1 VSRVPAE
8 FDLKYG
14 DITVA
19 VSVPEGLRTTVL
31 SPGVGANSA
40 GSGAPLTDPL
50 LALEDSLRNP
60 IGSPP
65 LCEVVRPGDRV
76 VVLVSDIT
84 RLWIRTSDFMAPI
97 LDHLN
102 RAGVPDSRISICV
115 AMGSHRKMTPD
126 EIRQIVGDMAYER
139 VSVFQHDID
148 DENGFVYLGKTS
160 RGTPVWVNRRVMEHD
175 RILMTGGIVHHAM
188 AGYGGGRKSVLP
200 GIASRDT
207 IKANHLWV
215 LDPDKV
221 GIRPGV
227 GSAKTLG
234 NPLHED
240 MVDAAAM
247 VAPDFIVNV
256 VTDSQGW
263 FAGFF
268 SGHWLEAW
276 QAGCKLVDRMYCVPI
291 DHKVDMVIASCGGY
305 PRDISMY
312 QASKSFYN
320 AWMAL
325 KPGGTL
331 VLLVEAREG
340 GGGEE
345 FFKWF
350 RYPDIESCYEALK
363 SDFTVAGYLAFL
375 TRYIASVVR
384 TVIVTDMDSN
394 LVRTMG
400 VIPAPTVREAVE
412 TGLSWAGHD
421 PEILVMPEAGITL
434 PILHGETP

>member
-1 VSRVPAE
+1 MPLE

-14 DITVA
+14 DGEVKVSIPERCRTA
-19 VSVPEGLRTTVL
+19 VLCPDYDAALTE
-31 SPGVGANSA
+31 
-40 GSGAPLTDPL
+40 PLA
-50 LALEDSLRNP
+50 ALEDSLKKP

-65 LCEVVRPGDRV
+65 LSEVVRPGDRV
-76 VVLVSDIT
+76 VVLVSDVT
-84 RLWIRTSDFMAPI
+84 RLWTRTHEFMVPV

-102 RAGVPDSRISICV
+102 SAGVPDSHISICV
-115 AMGSHRKMTPD
+115 ARGSHRKVTP
-126 EIRQIVGDMAYER
+126 EEMRWIVGDGAYSR

-148 DENGFVYLGKTS
+148 DENGFVYLGTTP
-160 RGTPVWVNRRVMEHD
+160 RGTPVQVNRRVMEHD
-175 RILMTGGIVHHAM
+175 KILMTGGIVHHAM
-188 AGYGGGRKSVLP
+188 AGYGGGRKSILP

-207 IKANHLWV
+207 IKANHIWV
-215 LDPDKV
+215 LDPDNV

-227 GSAKTLG
+227 GSAKALG

-247 VAPDFIVNV
+247 VDPDFIVNV
-256 VTDSQGW
+256 VTDSQGR

-268 SGHWLEAW
+268 SGHWLDAW
-276 QAGCKLVDRMYCVPI
+276 KAGCELVDRMCCVPI
-291 DHKVDMVIASCGGY
+291 DHRVDMVVASCGGY

-325 KPGGTL
+325 KPGGVL

-350 RYPDIESCYEALK
+350 RYPDIESCYVALK
-363 SDFTVAGYLAFL
+363 NDFTIAGYLAFL
-375 TRYIASVVR
+375 IRYIASVVN
-384 TVIVTDMDSN
+384 TIVVTDLDADLARS
-394 LVRTMG
+394 MG
-400 VIPAPTVREAVE
+400 VTPASSVHEAVNA
-412 TGLSWAGHD
+412 GLDMVGGD
-421 PEILVMPEAGITL
+421 PEILIMPEAGITL
-434 PILHGETP
+434 PVVRGETG